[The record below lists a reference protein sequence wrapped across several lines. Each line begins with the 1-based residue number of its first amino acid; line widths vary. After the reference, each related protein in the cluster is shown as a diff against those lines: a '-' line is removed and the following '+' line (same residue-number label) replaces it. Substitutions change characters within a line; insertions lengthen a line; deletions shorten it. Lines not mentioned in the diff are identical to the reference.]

1 LRQAISMKN
10 PWSQYWDKIRA
21 RRNNWRVVLKAE
33 IKKWSA
39 MSYNQVMSQLPD
51 CECYEVEFKS
61 KKYQVEVE
69 LLEDTEL
76 YIHVGISVDDGSL
89 PASLWPAASSFVCL
103 KNGPTT
109 AILVQK

>member
-1 LRQAISMKN
+1 
-10 PWSQYWDKIRA
+10 
-21 RRNNWRVVLKAE
+21 
-33 IKKWSA
+33 
-39 MSYNQVMSQLPD
+39 
-51 CECYEVEFKS
+51 
-61 KKYQVEVE
+61 VEVE